1 MKKVI
6 ATLAT
11 AALATTVALPAKA
24 GYGWDVTHNTRFEFV
39 PVRDRETKVVNH
51 VISTG
56 VNFVW
61 TRYDGEKF
69 AYPITIEHKGNTCA
83 RPPTPRGSSHLTVCV
98 DKSYYVIKP
107 NWDMRNHYSNVELQC
122 NRPIKIDNKFLNLQ
136 AACDHL
142 STTR

>member
-6 ATLAT
+6 AALAT

-24 GYGWDVTHNTRFEFV
+24 GYGWNVTHNTRFQFV
-39 PVRDRETKVVNH
+39 PRSWRETTVVSNT
-51 VISTG
+51 INTG
-56 VNFVW
+56 VHFQW
-61 TRYDGEKF
+61 TRYDGETF
-69 AYPITIEHKGNTCA
+69 NYPVHITLEGNTCE
-83 RPPTPRGSSHLTVCV
+83 RPPTPPGSSHLTVCV
-98 DKSYYVIKP
+98 DRSYYVIKP

-136 AACDHL
+136 GACDHL